1 MSKTIS
7 IISQKE
13 GAGKTTAAINI
24 AASLALFEKK
34 TLLIDCDPQGHLTRY
49 DTIQPS
55 EEVATLY
62 DGFMAKASGRQLTAS
77 TSIDYLNFIP
87 SDSSLSLAEH
97 RLAIKPGKELTL
109 RKIIREMKQ
118 EYQYVV
124 IDPPSSLGFF
134 TICAM
139 AASDWSVFPVE
150 YGPSCGKE
158 LTDLAEIVRMVQDQ
172 LNPDLK
178 IAGILLNKCSQH
190 DALER
195 FIQENVHQ
203 KIPYRTFTAT
213 IPQDMNVRDANAQG
227 KPAALFN
234 IQSEA
239 TQAFFDCTIELMQE
253 IDRFSFHQDKFVR

>member
-49 DTIQPS
+49 ASIRPAGGG
-55 EEVATLY
+55 ATLY
-62 DGFMAKASGRQLTAS
+62 DGFMGKASGRQITVT

-87 SDSSLSLAEH
+87 SESSLSLTEH

-109 RKIIREMKQ
+109 RKIIQDMKQ

-124 IDPPSSLGFF
+124 IDAPSSLGFF

-139 AASDWSVFPVE
+139 AASDWSIVPAE
-150 YGPSCGKE
+150 YDPSSGKE

-178 IAGILLNKCSQH
+178 IAGILFNQCSQN
-190 DALER
+190 DEVER
-195 FIQENVHQ
+195 FNQADNHR
-203 KIPYRTFTAT
+203 KIPYRTFQSS
-213 IPQDMNVRDANAQG
+213 IPRDMNVGEANAEG

-234 IQSEA
+234 IQAEA
-239 TQAFFDCTIELMQE
+239 AQAFFDCTIELMQE